1 MSKNEQILDKKI
13 ESLQKKRS
21 RLESQIA
28 ILQKQVDDIVCQI
41 EETETEKNTLIVE
54 DFLKNLKN
62 AGYDL
67 NSKTME
73 EVLKFLKSRSSS
85 CNDLPIKNQSTK
97 PEEILSKANENS
109 ISVLASLSKEDTEKF
124 AQTNRGEKMEEENQI
139 WK

>member
-13 ESLQKKRS
+13 ESLRKKRS
-21 RLESQIA
+21 RLEAQIA
-28 ILQKQVDDIVCQI
+28 LLQKQVDDIVYQI